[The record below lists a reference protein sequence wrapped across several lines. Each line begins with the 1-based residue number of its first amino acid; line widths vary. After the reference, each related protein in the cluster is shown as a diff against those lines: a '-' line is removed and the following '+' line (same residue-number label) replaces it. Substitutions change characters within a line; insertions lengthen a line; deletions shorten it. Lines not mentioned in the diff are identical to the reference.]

1 MGADPAEGPWASA
14 QWPGENPTL
23 LATFFGREEGA
34 AVLKNRDFFL
44 MTIFW
49 HAFLWKSPQLS

>member
-23 LATFFGREEGA
+23 LATFLEG
-34 AVLKNRDFFL
+34 K
-44 MTIFW
+44 
-49 HAFLWKSPQLS
+49 KEQLSSKTETFSS